1 MPIYKA
7 PIEDFKF
14 LSHEVFDI
22 TKTLSN
28 VDDSIEISADLL
40 DAILIE
46 CGKLSEE
53 VLFPLNQ
60 TGDELGC
67 KFANG
72 EVFTPPGFKDAYK
85 KFSDGGWCG
94 LSSEK
99 EFGGQGLPEVIQ
111 YMTDEM
117 ISSANMSFGLY
128 PGLTQGTILCI
139 SKHGSEEQKEK
150 YLSNLIS
157 GKWQG
162 TMCLTESHAGSDLG
176 LLRTQASPND
186 DGTFSISGTKIFIS
200 AGEHDMVE
208 NIVHL
213 VLARLPDAPKGTSG
227 ISMFIVPKFKINDD
241 GSLGKRNS
249 VSAGSIEHKMGAKA
263 SSTCVMN
270 FDNATGWLIGIEN
283 KGLSNMFTMMNKER
297 LFVGTQGIAQAE
309 ISFQNAKDYANERLQ
324 GRAPDGGKSP
334 DKPADAIINHP
345 DIKNKL
351 LFSKSIIQ
359 ASRALSIWTHLHVD
373 LAKYDKN
380 PNNRTVAEDIEGI
393 MTPVIKASC
402 TDFATEITNECLQI
416 FGGHGYVSEWG
427 MEQFVRDVRITQIYE
442 GTNSIQA
449 LDLVTRKLK
458 IHNGRLFDNF
468 INKIETSIVK
478 IDKNHEL
485 DFLYKPFKKSL
496 SRLIEITEWIKK
508 NENSY
513 PHSLSTISNDY
524 LKLFSLVCFAW
535 MWLLISEKCISNSN
549 KEEKFYKS
557 KLKTAN
563 FFMHQILPLSQFLEN
578 KIRTNNIIL
587 EDISVNDI

>member
-7 PIEDFKF
+7 PIEDFQF
-14 LSHEVFDI
+14 LCHEIFDV
-22 TKTLSN
+22 TNSLSA

-46 CGKLSEE
+46 CAKFSEE
-53 VLFPLNQ
+53 VLLPLNQ
-60 TGDELGC
+60 TGDQLGC
-67 KFANG
+67 KFENG
-72 EVFTPPGFKDAYK
+72 EVFTPPGFKEAYR
-85 KFSDGGWCG
+85 KFSEGGWCG
-94 LSSEK
+94 LSSQK
-99 EFGGQGLPEVIQ
+99 EYGGQGLPEVIQ

-139 SKHGSEEQKEK
+139 SKHGSEKQKEI

-162 TMCLTESHAGSDLG
+162 TMCLTEAHAGSDLG
-176 LLRTQASPND
+176 LLRTQAFSND
-186 DGTFSISGTKIFIS
+186 DGTYSISGTKIFIS

-227 ISMFIVPKFKINDD
+227 ISMFIVPKFKIDKD
-241 GSLGKRNS
+241 GSLGDKNNVS
-249 VSAGSIEHKMGAKA
+249 VGSIEHKMGAKA

-270 FDNATGWLIGIEN
+270 FDNATGWLIGLEN

-309 ISFQNAKDYANERLQ
+309 VAYQNAKNYANERLQ
-324 GRAPDGGKSP
+324 GRAPDGKKSP
-334 DKPADAIINHP
+334 EKSADAIINHP

-359 ASRALSIWTHLHVD
+359 ASRALSIWTHLNVD
-373 LAKYDKN
+373 IAKLD
-380 PNNRTVAEDIEGI
+380 NNADNKILAEDIEGI

-449 LDLVTRKLK
+449 LDLVKRKLK
-458 IHNGRLFDNF
+458 IHNGRLFNSLV
-468 INKIETSIVK
+468 NKIEGSLTEINQNK
-478 IDKNHEL
+478 EL
-485 DFLYKPFKKSL
+485 EFLAEPFKKSFY
-496 SRLIEITEWIKK
+496 RLIEVTNWMIK
-508 NENSY
+508 NENSS
-513 PHSLSTISNDY
+513 PQLLSTISNDY

-535 MWLLISEKCISNSN
+535 MWLLIGEKCISSSN
-549 KEEKFYKS
+549 KENRFYKS

-563 FFMHQILPLSQFLEN
+563 FFMYQVLPLSQYLEGKIKTNNMILEN
-578 KIRTNNIIL
+578 ITID
-587 EDISVNDI
+587 DI